1 MRFKFERDIYP
12 KVALLKASYNYTD
25 KAFIHLDA
33 DDKYFFVEIEM
44 KEPSEE
50 LSEKEFL
57 NEMLSQTIRHEV
69 YLQTRNIRELML
81 ARAMASTIITETDV
95 NCLDDDTEGDY
106 NENEILKDWFSEN
119 GDIND
124 KG

>member
-33 DDKYFFVEIEM
+33 DDKYYFAEIEM
-44 KEPSEE
+44 NEPSEE

-95 NCLDDDTEGDY
+95 NCLDDDTEGYY